1 MTRTR
6 EKLIWKLGTMTV
18 ELHLLKSPSCL
29 ITGGKGEEIS
39 KGGYISALINPANR
53 SLSGTALP
61 YFPRGGPVP
70 RPPPP
75 GLSNSLQGWGGMEAG
90 PNMLYPSQVCD
101 GVVHSLGGPKLAN
114 LLDSVSNRF
123 VTTAPETSKNYK
135 YGENPRS
142 KELCPLGS
150 AVVTPTAG
158 IGQLPS
164 TGFQFIAHTAP
175 PIFPATETNLVHEW
189 KSLMANCYMSSL
201 VALRDNCKVL
211 SATPRL
217 AVASPILGS
226 GAR

>member
-1 MTRTR
+1 MRTFIENYLHFMKNCIR
-6 EKLIWKLGTMTV
+6 PHYEKLKS
-18 ELHLLKSPSCL
+18 LKSGFIENS
-29 ITGGKGEEIS
+29 IFE
-39 KGGYISALINPANR
+39 NNR
-53 SLSGTALP
+53 DP
-61 YFPRGGPVP
+61 
-70 RPPPP
+70 
-75 GLSNSLQGWGGMEAG
+75 
-90 PNMLYPSQVCD
+90 C
-101 GVVHSLGGPKLAN
+101 GVVHSLGGPKLAK
-114 LLDSVSNRF
+114 LLYSVSNRF
-123 VTTAPETSKNYK
+123 VTTAPETSKTYK
-135 YGENPRS
+135 YGENPHA

-189 KSLMANCYMSSL
+189 KTLMANCYMSSL
-201 VALRDNCKVL
+201 VALRDNCKVS